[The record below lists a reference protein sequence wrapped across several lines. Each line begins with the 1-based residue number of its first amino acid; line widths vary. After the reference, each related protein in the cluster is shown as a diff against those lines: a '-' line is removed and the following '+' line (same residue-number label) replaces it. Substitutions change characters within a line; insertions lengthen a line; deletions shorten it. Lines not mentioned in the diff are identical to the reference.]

1 MRRIITT
8 YLAVVLL
15 ITLGSFGFGALVR
28 AQELR
33 DPMQPPPLALLKFK
47 QAKWARQPR
56 TSAPKQEQPR
66 QESMQL
72 TEIIYSRDRKV
83 AVIDDRVLSIGDKI
97 RGAKLVKLTRESA
110 RLVRNGKVIKLSLN
124 NELSAIR
131 KKAVES
137 DL

>member
-15 ITLGSFGFGALVR
+15 ITFGSFGIGAMVR

-47 QAKWARQPR
+47 QAKWAKQPK
-56 TSAPKQEQPR
+56 TSEPKQEQPK
-66 QESMQL
+66 QKSMQL
-72 TEIIYSRDRKV
+72 TEIIYSKDRKV
-83 AVIDDRVLSIGDKI
+83 AVIDDQVLSIGDKI

-131 KKAVES
+131 KRAVES